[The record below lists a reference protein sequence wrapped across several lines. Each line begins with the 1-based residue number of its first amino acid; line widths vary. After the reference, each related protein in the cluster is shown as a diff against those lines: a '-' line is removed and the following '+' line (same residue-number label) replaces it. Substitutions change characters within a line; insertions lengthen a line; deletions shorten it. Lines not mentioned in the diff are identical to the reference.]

1 MDQLIF
7 HVIKLLFIKARI
19 EKLYVAAIL
28 FEKPYD
34 FWTPVTF
41 DNQVINEAL
50 TKVLGLT
57 EIHEI
62 RTSRVTSNSRLN
74 YQRIDAGIPGHFTS
88 LAIAKFNTLP
98 RQAQI
103 RVASPPLTWPQT
115 YVPNVNPVLVLGCYD
130 VRRRLP

>member
-28 FEKPYD
+28 FEKPYE
-34 FWTPVTF
+34 FWTLVSF
-41 DNQVINEAL
+41 DSQVINEAL
-50 TKVLGLT
+50 TKVLGFA

-62 RTSRVTSNSRLN
+62 RAGGVPHNSRLN
-74 YQRIDAGIPGHFTS
+74 HQRIDAGMLRHFTS
-88 LAIAKFNTLP
+88 LVAVKFNALP
-98 RQAQI
+98 RQAYL
-103 RVASPPLTWPQT
+103 RVASLPLARPQA
-115 YVPNVNPVLVLGCYD
+115 YIPNVNPVFILCCYD